1 MELDQIRN
9 EINVFDNILKNMITL
24 RMSLIP
30 IVTKIKVDNNLPFY
44 QGKREEAIYSS
55 IATFAEK
62 NGADENL
69 LKEIYRQIIGSAL
82 NLEEK
87 MAENNAVSIP
97 ENKEAVMDLKSEFEK
112 LDNIIEKEIP
122 QIINDITKKS
132 KSYNLNLSEIS
143 TAYYKNKIK
152 K

>member
-9 EINVFDNILKNMITL
+9 ELNVFDNIIKNMITL

-44 QGKREEAIYSS
+44 QGKREEAIYNS
-55 IATFAEK
+55 IAAFAEK
-62 NGADENL
+62 NGTDGDL
-69 LKEIYRQIIGSAL
+69 LKEIYRQIMGCAV
-82 NLEEK
+82 NMEEN
-87 MAENNAVSIP
+87 MAENKVVSIP
-97 ENKEAVMDLKSEFEK
+97 ENKEAVMDLKSDFEK

>member
-9 EINVFDNILKNMITL
+9 ELNVFDNIIKNMITL

-44 QGKREEAIYSS
+44 QGKREEAIYNS
-55 IATFAEK
+55 IAAFAEK
-62 NGADENL
+62 NGADGDL
-69 LKEIYRQIIGSAL
+69 LKEIYRQIMGCAV
-82 NLEEK
+82 NTEEN
-87 MAENNAVSIP
+87 MA
-97 ENKEAVMDLKSEFEK
+97 ENKEAVMDLKSDFEK

>member
-9 EINVFDNILKNMITL
+9 ELNVFDNILKNMITL

-44 QGKREEAIYSS
+44 QGKREEAIYNS
-55 IATFAEK
+55 IAAFAEK

-82 NLEEK
+82 NMEKK

-97 ENKEAVMDLKSEFEK
+97 ENKEAVMDLKSDFEK